1 MSLDAWITAAVV
13 ALMLTSLALDLMPPA
28 ATVLTATVALLV
40 SGVIDEAQAFSG
52 FSNSAPLSVAALYVL
67 AYAAD
72 KTGLLGPLVNRML
85 GKEGRIT
92 QTSQARLNAPTAVLS
107 AFINNTPLVAM
118 LIGQITTWCNQ
129 RGVSPSKLLLP
140 VSYAAILGGTLTVIG
155 TSTNLVA
162 SGLLQETGEPPI
174 GIFEITKVSGIS
186 VLCAMTVLVFIVPR
200 LLPARRAAIEEFA
213 EELREFTLQM
223 EVVKGGPLDG
233 STIAEAGLRNLKGVF
248 LVEIERDGAVL
259 PAVSP
264 SRRLSGGDRL
274 TFAGDSDSVVGFQR
288 TPGLRSAESQHML
301 EIDSPQHTFFE
312 AVIGADSRLAG
323 RTLAE
328 IGFRGVYQAAVV
340 AVHRAG
346 VRIEG
351 GLGRVELE
359 PGDTLLLLAGPDFRA
374 HSRRSRDFLLV
385 TRLGGPPP
393 SATRRAPF
401 VGILALA
408 VIGLAAFEVMSILE
422 AALLAAG
429 ALLATKTLSFSE
441 AGEAIDFSVI
451 LLIAAAFGIG
461 EAMQIDGPGR
471 DPRQRPARRLQRLGG
486 FRDHPRP
493 RTRNDHADRG
503 DHQQRRR
510 CRRLPDRHGGGCL
523 GRSRS
528 ADHGDDDRGSR
539 LILVPDPD
547 GLPDQHHGLRPRR
560 IQVLRLRS
568 RRPAAQHHRLARGHA
583 DRVAAVLTGPGWPR
597 RTRLATTQLRFE
609 L

>member
-13 ALMLTSLALDLMPPA
+13 ALMLTSLAMDLMPPA

-40 SGVIDEAQAFSG
+40 TGVIDETQAFSG

-85 GKEGRIT
+85 GKEGEVT
-92 QTSQARLNAPTAVLS
+92 QTSQARLNVPTALLS

-174 GIFEITKVSGIS
+174 GIFEITKVSGPS
-186 VLCAMTVLVFIVPR
+186 VLAAMIVLVLIVPR
-200 LLPARRAAIEEFA
+200 LLPARRAAIEEFT
-213 EELREFTLQM
+213 EEMREFTVQM
-223 EVVKGGPLDG
+223 EVVENGPLDG
-233 STIAEAGLRNLKGVF
+233 STIAEAGLRNLRGVF
-248 LVEIERDGAVL
+248 LVGIERGGVML

-264 SRRLSGGDRL
+264 SRRLTGGDRL

-288 TPGLRSAESQHML
+288 TPGLRSAENQHML
-301 EIDSPQHTFFE
+301 EIDSPGHTFFE

-323 RTLAE
+323 RTLAD

-340 AVHRAG
+340 ALHRAG

-374 HSRRSRDFLLV
+374 HSRRGRDFLLV

-393 SATRRAPF
+393 SATRRAPL
-401 VGILALA
+401 VGALALL
-408 VIGLAAFEVMSILE
+408 VIGLATFEVMSILE

-429 ALLATKTLSFSE
+429 ALLATRTLSFSE
-441 AGEAIDFSVI
+441 AGEAVDFSVI

-461 EAMQIDGPGR
+461 EAMQSTGL
-471 DPRQRPARRLQRLGG
+471 AETL
-486 FRDHPRP
+486 
-493 RTRNDHADRG
+493 A
-503 DHQQRRR
+503 
-510 CRRLPDRHGGGCL
+510 
-523 GRSRS
+523 
-528 ADHGDDDRGSR
+528 
-539 LILVPDPD
+539 D
-547 GLPDQHHGLRPRR
+547 GLLDVFSGWGDLGVILGL
-560 IQVLRLRS
+560 V
-568 RRPAAQHHRLARGHA
+568 
-583 DRVAAVLTGPGWPR
+583 
-597 RTRLATTQLRFE
+597 LATTMLTEIITNNAAVVVVFPIALAVAVSAGLDPRIMAMTIAVVASASFLTPMGYQTNTMVYGPGGYRFSDYVRAGLPLNLVVVATVTVTAWQLS
-609 L
+609 

>member
-1 MSLDAWITAAVV
+1 MSLDAWITATVV
-13 ALMLTSLALDLMPPA
+13 VLMLVSLVLDLMPPA

-40 SGVIDEAQAFSG
+40 TGVIDESQAFSG

-67 AYAAD
+67 AFAAD

-85 GKEGRIT
+85 GKEGKVTR
-92 QTSQARLNAPTAVLS
+92 TSLARLNAPTAVIS
-107 AFINNTPLVAM
+107 AFLNNTPLVAM

-174 GIFEITKVSGIS
+174 GIFEITKVSGLS
-186 VLCAMTVLVFIVPR
+186 VLLAMIVLVFIVPR
-200 LLPARRAAIEEFA
+200 LLPARRAAIEEFT
-213 EELREFTLQM
+213 EDMREFTVQM
-223 EVVKGGPLDG
+223 EVIEDGPLDG

-248 LVEIERDGAVL
+248 LVEIQRDGVL
-259 PAVSP
+259 IPAVSP
-264 SRRLSGGDRL
+264 SRRLTGGDRL

-288 TPGLRSAESQHML
+288 TPGLHSAESQHML

-323 RTLAE
+323 RTLAD

-340 AVHRAG
+340 ALHRAG

-374 HSRRSRDFLLV
+374 HSRRGRDFLLV

-401 VGILALA
+401 VGILALL
-408 VIGLAAFEVMSILE
+408 VVGLAAFEVMSILE

-429 ALLATKTLSFSE
+429 ALLATRTLSFSE

-461 EAMQIDGPGR
+461 EAMQSTGLAETLASGLLDVFSGWGNFGII
-471 DPRQRPARRLQRLGG
+471 LG
-486 FRDHPRP
+486 
-493 RTRNDHADRG
+493 
-503 DHQQRRR
+503 
-510 CRRLPDRHGGGCL
+510 
-523 GRSRS
+523 
-528 ADHGDDDRGSR
+528 
-539 LILVPDPD
+539 LV
-547 GLPDQHHGLRPRR
+547 
-560 IQVLRLRS
+560 
-568 RRPAAQHHRLARGHA
+568 
-583 DRVAAVLTGPGWPR
+583 
-597 RTRLATTQLRFE
+597 LATTMLTEVITNNAAIVVVFPIAIAVGVSAGLDPRIMAMTVAVVASSSFLTPMGYQTNTMVYGPGGYRFSDYVRAGLPLNIVVSLSVTFTAWQLA
-609 L
+609 

>member
-13 ALMLTSLALDLMPPA
+13 IAMLVSLALNLLPPA
-28 ATVLTATVALLV
+28 ATVLSATVFLLV
-40 SGVIDEAQAFSG
+40 TGVIDETQAFSG

-85 GKEGRIT
+85 GNEGKVT
-92 QTSQARLNAPTAVLS
+92 QTSQARLNAPTAAIS

-118 LIGQITTWCNQ
+118 LIGQVTTWCNQ

-140 VSYAAILGGTLTVIG
+140 ISYAAILGGTLTVIG

-162 SGLLQETGEPPI
+162 SGLLQETGEAPI
-174 GIFEITKVSGIS
+174 GIFEITKVSGLS
-186 VLCAMTVLVFIVPR
+186 VVLGMAVLIFVVPR
-200 LLPARRAAIEEFA
+200 LLPARRGAIEEFT
-213 EELREFTLQM
+213 EEMREFTLQM
-223 EVVKGGPLDG
+223 EVIENGPLDG

-248 LVEIERDGAVL
+248 LVEIEREGVLL

-264 SRRLSGGDRL
+264 SRRLTGGDRL

-312 AVIGADSRLAG
+312 AVIGADSRLVG

-328 IGFRGVYQAAVV
+328 IGFRGQYQAAVV
-340 AVHRAG
+340 ALHRSG
-346 VRIEG
+346 ERIEG

-359 PGDTLLLLAGPDFRA
+359 VGDTLLLLAGPDFRA
-374 HSRRSRDFLLV
+374 HSRRGRDFLLV

-401 VGILALA
+401 VGVLALL
-408 VIGLAAFEVMSILE
+408 VIGLAAFEVLSILE

-441 AGEAIDFSVI
+441 AGEAVDFSVI

-461 EAMQIDGPGR
+461 EAMQSTGLAETLATGLLDVFSGWGDFGII
-471 DPRQRPARRLQRLGG
+471 LG
-486 FRDHPRP
+486 
-493 RTRNDHADRG
+493 
-503 DHQQRRR
+503 
-510 CRRLPDRHGGGCL
+510 
-523 GRSRS
+523 
-528 ADHGDDDRGSR
+528 
-539 LILVPDPD
+539 V
-547 GLPDQHHGLRPRR
+547 
-560 IQVLRLRS
+560 V
-568 RRPAAQHHRLARGHA
+568 
-583 DRVAAVLTGPGWPR
+583 
-597 RTRLATTQLRFE
+597 LATTLLTEVITNNAAVVVIFPIALAVATSAGLDPRIMAMTIAVVASSSFLTPIGYQTNTMVYGPGGYKFTDYLRAGIPINVVVALAVTFSAWS
-609 L
+609 LA

>member
-1 MSLDAWITAAVV
+1 MSVDAWITAAVV
-13 ALMLTSLALDLMPPA
+13 ALMLASLALDLMPPA

-40 SGVIDEAQAFSG
+40 TGVIDETQAFSG

-85 GKEGRIT
+85 GKEGKVT
-92 QTSQARLNAPTAVLS
+92 QTSQARLNGPTAVLS

-174 GIFEITKVSGIS
+174 GIFEITKVSGVS
-186 VLCAMTVLVFIVPR
+186 VFFAMIVLIFVVPR
-200 LLPARRAAIEEFA
+200 LLPTRRAASEEFA

-223 EVVKGGPLDG
+223 EVVEDGPLDG

-288 TPGLRSAESQHML
+288 TPGLRSAETQHML

-323 RTLAE
+323 RNLAE
-328 IGFRGVYQAAVV
+328 IGFRGIYQAAVV
-340 AVHRAG
+340 AIHRAG
-346 VRIEG
+346 VRVEG
-351 GLGRVELE
+351 GLGRIELE

-401 VGILALA
+401 VGLLALA

-429 ALLATKTLSFSE
+429 ALLATRTLSFSE

-461 EAMQIDGPGR
+461 EAMQSTGLAETLASGLLDVFNGWGDFGII
-471 DPRQRPARRLQRLGG
+471 LG
-486 FRDHPRP
+486 
-493 RTRNDHADRG
+493 
-503 DHQQRRR
+503 
-510 CRRLPDRHGGGCL
+510 
-523 GRSRS
+523 
-528 ADHGDDDRGSR
+528 
-539 LILVPDPD
+539 LV
-547 GLPDQHHGLRPRR
+547 
-560 IQVLRLRS
+560 
-568 RRPAAQHHRLARGHA
+568 
-583 DRVAAVLTGPGWPR
+583 
-597 RTRLATTQLRFE
+597 LATTMLTEVITNNAAVVVVFPIAMAVAVSAGLDPRIMAMTIAVVASSSFLTPMGYQTNTMVYGPGGYRFSDYVRAGLPMNITVAIAVTLTAWQLA
-609 L
+609 

>member
-1 MSLDAWITAAVV
+1 MSFDSWITAAVI
-13 ALMLTSLALDLMPPA
+13 ALMLTSLAMDLMPPA
-28 ATVLTATVALLV
+28 ATVLTATVSLLLV
-40 SGVIDEAQAFSG
+40 GVIDEAQALAG

-85 GKEGRIT
+85 GKEGKVT
-92 QTSQARLNAPTAVLS
+92 QTSQARLNAPTAAIS

-174 GIFEITKVSGIS
+174 GIFEITKISGFS
-186 VLCAMTVLVFIVPR
+186 VIAGMLVLIFIVPK
-200 LLPARRAAIEEFA
+200 LLPVRRAAIEEFT
-213 EELREFTLQM
+213 EEMREFTLQM

-233 STIAEAGLRNLKGVF
+233 SSIADAGLRNLKGVF
-248 LVEIERDGAVL
+248 LVEIERDGMML

-288 TPGLRSAESQHML
+288 TPGLKSAESDHML

-312 AVIGADSRLAG
+312 AVIGSDSRLAG
-323 RTLAE
+323 RSLAE
-328 IGFRGVYQAAVV
+328 IEFRGTYQAAVV
-340 AVHRAG
+340 GLHRAG
-346 VRIEG
+346 IRVEG
-351 GLGRVELE
+351 GLGQIRLE

-401 VGILALA
+401 VGLLALL

-422 AALLAAG
+422 AALIAAG
-429 ALLATKTLSFSE
+429 ALIATKTISFSE
-441 AGEAIDFSVI
+441 AGEAIDFSVV

-461 EAMQIDGPGR
+461 EAMQSSGLAETLASGLLDVFSGWGNFGII
-471 DPRQRPARRLQRLGG
+471 LG
-486 FRDHPRP
+486 
-493 RTRNDHADRG
+493 
-503 DHQQRRR
+503 
-510 CRRLPDRHGGGCL
+510 
-523 GRSRS
+523 
-528 ADHGDDDRGSR
+528 
-539 LILVPDPD
+539 LV
-547 GLPDQHHGLRPRR
+547 
-560 IQVLRLRS
+560 
-568 RRPAAQHHRLARGHA
+568 
-583 DRVAAVLTGPGWPR
+583 
-597 RTRLATTQLRFE
+597 LATTMLTEVITNNAAVVVVFPIAMAVAVSAGLDPRIMAMTIAVVASSSFLTPMGYQTNTMVYGPGGYKFSDYLRAGIP
-609 L
+609 LNIVVAATVTIAAWSMA

>member
-1 MSLDAWITAAVV
+1 MSLEAWITAGIVV
-13 ALMLTSLALDLMPPA
+13 LMLVSLALDLMPPA
-28 ATVLTATVALLV
+28 ATVLAATVALLV
-40 SGVIDEAQAFSG
+40 TGVIDETQAFSG

-67 AYAAD
+67 ASAAD
-72 KTGLLGPLVNRML
+72 KTGLLGPLVSRML
-85 GKEGRIT
+85 GKEGRVT
-92 QTSQARLNAPTAVLS
+92 QVSQARLNGPTAVLS

-140 VSYAAILGGTLTVIG
+140 VSYAAILGGTLTAIG

-174 GIFEITKVSGIS
+174 GIFEITKISGIS
-186 VLCAMTVLVFIVPR
+186 VFFAMIVLIFIVPR
-200 LLPARRAAIEEFA
+200 LLPTRRAAIEEFT
-213 EELREFTLQM
+213 EEMREFTVQM
-223 EVVKGGPLDG
+223 EVVEDGPLDG
-233 STIAEAGLRNLKGVF
+233 STISEAGLRNLRGVF
-248 LVEIERDGAVL
+248 LVEIERDGILL

-264 SRRLSGGDRL
+264 GRRLTGGDRL

-288 TPGLRSAESQHML
+288 TPGLRSAETQHML

-323 RTLAE
+323 RDLAE

-340 AVHRAG
+340 ALHRSG

-359 PGDTLLLLAGPDFRA
+359 PGDTLLLLAGPDFQV
-374 HSRRSRDFLLV
+374 HSRRSRDFLMV

-401 VGILALA
+401 VGLLALA

-429 ALLATKTLSFSE
+429 ALLATRTLSFSE

-461 EAMQIDGPGR
+461 EAMQSTGLAETLAGGLLDVFSGWGDFGII
-471 DPRQRPARRLQRLGG
+471 LG
-486 FRDHPRP
+486 
-493 RTRNDHADRG
+493 
-503 DHQQRRR
+503 
-510 CRRLPDRHGGGCL
+510 
-523 GRSRS
+523 
-528 ADHGDDDRGSR
+528 
-539 LILVPDPD
+539 LV
-547 GLPDQHHGLRPRR
+547 
-560 IQVLRLRS
+560 
-568 RRPAAQHHRLARGHA
+568 
-583 DRVAAVLTGPGWPR
+583 
-597 RTRLATTQLRFE
+597 LATTLLTEVITNNAAVVVVFPIALAVAVSAGLDPRIMAMTIAVVASSSFLTPMGYQTNTMVYGPGGYRFSDYVRAGLPLNITVAIAVTLTAWQLS
-609 L
+609 

>member
-1 MSLDAWITAAVV
+1 MSLDAWITAAVI
-13 ALMLTSLALDLMPPA
+13 ALMLTSLAMDLMPPA
-28 ATVLTATVALLV
+28 ATVLTATVFLLLV
-40 SGVIDEAQAFSG
+40 GVIDETQALSG

-85 GKEGRIT
+85 GKEGKVT
-92 QTSQARLNAPTAVLS
+92 QTSQARLNAPTAAIS

-162 SGLLQETGEPPI
+162 SGLLQETGQSPI
-174 GIFEITKVSGIS
+174 GIFEITKVSGFS
-186 VLCAMTVLVFIVPR
+186 VIAGMLVLIFIVPR
-200 LLPARRAAIEEFA
+200 LLPVRRAAIEEFT
-213 EELREFTLQM
+213 EEMREFTLQM
-223 EVVKGGPLDG
+223 EVVEGGPLDG

-248 LVEIERDGAVL
+248 LVEIERDGAML

-274 TFAGDSDSVVGFQR
+274 TFAGDSDAVVGFQR
-288 TPGLRSAESQHML
+288 TPGLKSAESNHML

-312 AVIGADSRLAG
+312 AVIGSDSRLAG
-323 RTLAE
+323 RSLAE
-328 IGFRGVYQAAVV
+328 IEFRGTYQAAVV
-340 AVHRAG
+340 GLHRAG
-346 VRIEG
+346 VRVEG
-351 GLGRVELE
+351 GLGQIRLE

-401 VGILALA
+401 VGLLALL

-422 AALLAAG
+422 AALIAAG
-429 ALLATKTLSFSE
+429 TLIATKTISFSE

-461 EAMQIDGPGR
+461 EAMQSTGLAETLANGLLDVFSGWGDFGIILGLVVATTLLTEVITNNAAVVVVFPIAMAVAVSAGLDPRIMAMTIAVIASSSFLTPMGYQTNTMVYGPGGYKFS
-471 DPRQRPARRLQRLGG
+471 DY
-486 FRDHPRP
+486 
-493 RTRNDHADRG
+493 
-503 DHQQRRR
+503 
-510 CRRLPDRHGGGCL
+510 
-523 GRSRS
+523 
-528 ADHGDDDRGSR
+528 
-539 LILVPDPD
+539 
-547 GLPDQHHGLRPRR
+547 LRAGIPLN
-560 IQVLRLRS
+560 IV
-568 RRPAAQHHRLARGHA
+568 
-583 DRVAAVLTGPGWPR
+583 VAATVTVTAWS
-597 RTRLATTQLRFE
+597 LA
-609 L
+609 

>member
-1 MSLDAWITAAVV
+1 MSLEAWITAGIVV
-13 ALMLTSLALDLMPPA
+13 LMLVSLALDLMPPA

-40 SGVIDEAQAFSG
+40 TGVIDEAQAFSG

-67 AYAAD
+67 ASAAD
-72 KTGLLGPLVNRML
+72 KTGLLGPLVGRML
-85 GKEGRIT
+85 GKEGKVT
-92 QTSQARLNAPTAVLS
+92 QVSQARLNAPTAVLS

-140 VSYAAILGGTLTVIG
+140 VSYAAILGGTLTAIG

-174 GIFEITKVSGIS
+174 GIFEITKISGIS
-186 VLCAMTVLVFIVPR
+186 VFCAMIVLIFIVPR
-200 LLPARRAAIEEFA
+200 LLPTRRAAIEEFT
-213 EELREFTLQM
+213 EDMREFTVQM
-223 EVVKGGPLDG
+223 EVVEDGPLDG

-248 LVEIERDGAVL
+248 LVEIERDGVLL

-264 SRRLSGGDRL
+264 SRRLTGGDRL

-288 TPGLRSAESQHML
+288 TPGMRSAETQHML

-323 RTLAE
+323 RTLAD

-340 AVHRAG
+340 ALHRAG

-351 GLGRVELE
+351 GLGQVELE

-374 HSRRSRDFLLV
+374 HSRRGRDFLMV
-385 TRLGGPPP
+385 SRLGGPPP

-401 VGILALA
+401 VGLLALA

-429 ALLATKTLSFSE
+429 ALLATRTLSFSE

-461 EAMQIDGPGR
+461 EAMQSTGLAETLASGLLDVFSGWGDFGVI
-471 DPRQRPARRLQRLGG
+471 LG
-486 FRDHPRP
+486 
-493 RTRNDHADRG
+493 
-503 DHQQRRR
+503 
-510 CRRLPDRHGGGCL
+510 
-523 GRSRS
+523 
-528 ADHGDDDRGSR
+528 
-539 LILVPDPD
+539 LV
-547 GLPDQHHGLRPRR
+547 
-560 IQVLRLRS
+560 
-568 RRPAAQHHRLARGHA
+568 
-583 DRVAAVLTGPGWPR
+583 
-597 RTRLATTQLRFE
+597 LATTLLTEVITNNAAVVVVFPIAIAVAISAGLDPRIMAMTIAVVASSSFLTPMGYQTNTMVYGPGGYKFSDYVRAGLPLNITVAIAVTLTAWQLS
-609 L
+609 

>member
-40 SGVIDEAQAFSG
+40 SGVIDETQAFSG

-85 GKEGRIT
+85 GKEGRVT

-223 EVVKGGPLDG
+223 EVVEGGPLDG

-461 EAMQIDGPGR
+461 EAMQSTGLAETLASGLLDVFNGWGDFGII
-471 DPRQRPARRLQRLGG
+471 LG
-486 FRDHPRP
+486 
-493 RTRNDHADRG
+493 
-503 DHQQRRR
+503 
-510 CRRLPDRHGGGCL
+510 
-523 GRSRS
+523 
-528 ADHGDDDRGSR
+528 
-539 LILVPDPD
+539 LV
-547 GLPDQHHGLRPRR
+547 
-560 IQVLRLRS
+560 
-568 RRPAAQHHRLARGHA
+568 
-583 DRVAAVLTGPGWPR
+583 
-597 RTRLATTQLRFE
+597 LATTMLTEVITNNAAVVVVFPIAMAVAVSAGLDPRIMAMTIAVVASSSFLTPMGYQTNTMVYGPGGYRFSDYVRAGLPLNITVSLAVTLTAWQLS
-609 L
+609 

>member
-13 ALMLTSLALDLMPPA
+13 VAMLASLSLNLLPPA
-28 ATVLTATVALLV
+28 ATVLSATIFLLV
-40 SGVIDEAQAFSG
+40 TGVIDETQAFSG
-52 FSNSAPLSVAALYVL
+52 FSNSAPLSVAALYVI

-85 GKEGRIT
+85 GKEGKVTR
-92 QTSQARLNAPTAVLS
+92 TSQARLNAPTAAIS

-118 LIGQITTWCNQ
+118 LIGQVTTWCNQ

-140 VSYAAILGGTLTVIG
+140 ISYAAILGGTLTAIG

-174 GIFEITKVSGIS
+174 GIFEITKVSGLS
-186 VLCAMTVLVFIVPR
+186 VTLGLIVLIFIVPR
-200 LLPARRAAIEEFA
+200 LLPARRGAIEEFT
-213 EELREFTLQM
+213 EEMREFTLQM
-223 EVVKGGPLDG
+223 EVVEGGPLDG

-248 LVEIERDGAVL
+248 LIEIERDGVLL

-288 TPGLRSAESQHML
+288 TAGLRSAESQHML

-312 AVIGADSRLAG
+312 AVIGADSRLVG
-323 RTLAE
+323 RTLSE
-328 IGFRGVYQAAVV
+328 IGFRGQYQAAVV
-340 AVHRAG
+340 ALHRSG
-346 VRIEG
+346 ERIEG

-359 PGDTLLLLAGPDFRA
+359 IGDTLLLLAGPDFRA
-374 HSRRSRDFLLV
+374 HSRRGRDFLLV

-401 VGILALA
+401 VGILAML
-408 VIGLAAFEVMSILE
+408 VIGLAAFEVLSILE

-461 EAMQIDGPGR
+461 EAMQTTGLAETLAGGLLDVFSGWGDFGII
-471 DPRQRPARRLQRLGG
+471 LG
-486 FRDHPRP
+486 
-493 RTRNDHADRG
+493 
-503 DHQQRRR
+503 
-510 CRRLPDRHGGGCL
+510 
-523 GRSRS
+523 
-528 ADHGDDDRGSR
+528 
-539 LILVPDPD
+539 V
-547 GLPDQHHGLRPRR
+547 
-560 IQVLRLRS
+560 V
-568 RRPAAQHHRLARGHA
+568 
-583 DRVAAVLTGPGWPR
+583 
-597 RTRLATTQLRFE
+597 LATTLLTELITNNAAVVVIFPIALAVAVSAGLDPRIMAMTIAVIASSSFLTPIGYQTNTMVYGPGGYKFTDYLRAGIPVNIVVAAAVTFSAWS
-609 L
+609 LA

>member
-1 MSLDAWITAAVV
+1 MSLDAWITAGVI

-28 ATVLTATVALLV
+28 ATVLTATVFLLLV
-40 SGVIDEAQAFSG
+40 GVIDETQALAG

-85 GKEGRIT
+85 GKEGKVT
-92 QTSQARLNAPTAVLS
+92 QTSQARLNAPTAAIS

-174 GIFEITKVSGIS
+174 GIFEITKISGFS
-186 VLCAMTVLVFIVPR
+186 VIAGMLVLIFIVPR
-200 LLPARRAAIEEFA
+200 LLPVRRAAIEEFT
-213 EELREFTLQM
+213 EEMREFTLQM
-223 EVVKGGPLDG
+223 EVVAGGPLDG
-233 STIAEAGLRNLKGVF
+233 SSIADAGLRNLKGVF
-248 LVEIERDGAVL
+248 LVEIERDGVML

-288 TPGLRSAESQHML
+288 TPGLKSAESDHML

-312 AVIGADSRLAG
+312 AVIGSDSRLAG
-323 RTLAE
+323 RSLAE
-328 IGFRGVYQAAVV
+328 IEFRGTYQAAVV
-340 AVHRAG
+340 GLHRAG
-346 VRIEG
+346 VRVEG
-351 GLGRVELE
+351 GLGRIRLE

-401 VGILALA
+401 VGLLALL
-408 VIGLAAFEVMSILE
+408 VIGLASFEVMSILE
-422 AALLAAG
+422 AALIAAG
-429 ALLATKTLSFSE
+429 ALIATKTISFSE
-441 AGEAIDFSVI
+441 AGEAIDFSVV
-451 LLIAAAFGIG
+451 LLIAAAFGVG
-461 EAMQIDGPGR
+461 EAMQASGLAETLASGLLDVFSGWGDFGII
-471 DPRQRPARRLQRLGG
+471 LG
-486 FRDHPRP
+486 
-493 RTRNDHADRG
+493 
-503 DHQQRRR
+503 
-510 CRRLPDRHGGGCL
+510 
-523 GRSRS
+523 
-528 ADHGDDDRGSR
+528 
-539 LILVPDPD
+539 LV
-547 GLPDQHHGLRPRR
+547 
-560 IQVLRLRS
+560 
-568 RRPAAQHHRLARGHA
+568 
-583 DRVAAVLTGPGWPR
+583 
-597 RTRLATTQLRFE
+597 LATTMLTEVITNNAAVVVVFPIAMAVAVSAGLDPRIVAMTIAVVASSSFLTPMGYQTNTMVYGPGGYKFSDYVRAGIPLNIAVATTVTVTAW
-609 L
+609 LMA

>member
-13 ALMLTSLALDLMPPA
+13 ALMLVSLATDLMPPA
-28 ATVLTATVALLV
+28 ATVLTATVALLLT
-40 SGVIDEAQAFSG
+40 GVIDETQAFSG

-85 GKEGRIT
+85 GKEGKVT
-92 QTSQARLNAPTAVLS
+92 QTSQARLNAPAAALS

-174 GIFEITKVSGIS
+174 GIFEITKVSGLS
-186 VLCAMTVLVFIVPR
+186 VVLGMAVLVLIVPR
-200 LLPARRAAIEEFA
+200 LLPTRRAAIEEFT
-213 EELREFTLQM
+213 EDMREFTVQM
-223 EVVKGGPLDG
+223 EVVEDGPLDG
-233 STIAEAGLRNLKGVF
+233 STITEAGLRNLRGVF
-248 LVEIERDGAVL
+248 LVEIERNGAVI

-264 SRRLSGGDRL
+264 SRRMTGGDRL

-288 TPGLRSAESQHML
+288 TPGMRSAESQHML

-323 RTLAE
+323 RTLAD

-340 AVHRAG
+340 ALHRSG

-374 HSRRSRDFLLV
+374 HSRRGRDFLLV

-401 VGILALA
+401 VGLLAIA
-408 VIGLAAFEVMSILE
+408 VIGLAAFELMSILE

-461 EAMQIDGPGR
+461 EAMQSTGLAETLASGLLDVFSGWGEFGII
-471 DPRQRPARRLQRLGG
+471 LG
-486 FRDHPRP
+486 
-493 RTRNDHADRG
+493 
-503 DHQQRRR
+503 
-510 CRRLPDRHGGGCL
+510 
-523 GRSRS
+523 
-528 ADHGDDDRGSR
+528 
-539 LILVPDPD
+539 LV
-547 GLPDQHHGLRPRR
+547 
-560 IQVLRLRS
+560 
-568 RRPAAQHHRLARGHA
+568 
-583 DRVAAVLTGPGWPR
+583 
-597 RTRLATTQLRFE
+597 LATTLLTEVITNNAAVVVVFPIAMAVAVSAGLDPRIMAMTIAVVASSSFLTPMGYQTNTMVYGPGGYKFSDYLRAGIP
-609 L
+609 LNIVVAATVTVTAWSLA

>member
-13 ALMLTSLALDLMPPA
+13 ALMLTSLAMDLMPPA

-40 SGVIDEAQAFSG
+40 TGVIDETQAFSG

-85 GKEGRIT
+85 GKEGKVT
-92 QTSQARLNAPTAVLS
+92 QTSQARLNVPTALLS

-174 GIFEITKVSGIS
+174 GIFEITKVSGPAF
-186 VLCAMTVLVFIVPR
+186 VAAMIVLVLIVPR
-200 LLPARRAAIEEFA
+200 LLPARRAAIEEFT
-213 EELREFTLQM
+213 EEMREFTVQM
-223 EVVKGGPLDG
+223 EVIGNGPLDG
-233 STIAEAGLRNLKGVF
+233 LTIAEAGLRNLRGVF
-248 LVEIERDGAVL
+248 LVGIERGGVML

-264 SRRLSGGDRL
+264 SRRLTGGDRL

-288 TPGLRSAESQHML
+288 TPGLRSAENQHML
-301 EIDSPQHTFFE
+301 EIDSPGHTFFE

-323 RTLAE
+323 RTLAD

-340 AVHRAG
+340 ALHRAG

-374 HSRRSRDFLLV
+374 HSRRGRDFLLV

-393 SATRRAPF
+393 SATRRAPL
-401 VGILALA
+401 VGALALL
-408 VIGLAAFEVMSILE
+408 VIGLATFEVMSILE

-429 ALLATKTLSFSE
+429 ALLATRTLSFSE
-441 AGEAIDFSVI
+441 AGEAVDFSVI

-461 EAMQIDGPGR
+461 EAMQSTGL
-471 DPRQRPARRLQRLGG
+471 AETL
-486 FRDHPRP
+486 
-493 RTRNDHADRG
+493 A
-503 DHQQRRR
+503 
-510 CRRLPDRHGGGCL
+510 
-523 GRSRS
+523 
-528 ADHGDDDRGSR
+528 
-539 LILVPDPD
+539 D
-547 GLPDQHHGLRPRR
+547 GLLDVFSGWGDLGVILGL
-560 IQVLRLRS
+560 V
-568 RRPAAQHHRLARGHA
+568 
-583 DRVAAVLTGPGWPR
+583 
-597 RTRLATTQLRFE
+597 LATTMLTEIITNNAAVVVVFPIALAVAVSAGLDPRIMAMTIAVVASASFLTPMGYQTNTMVYGPGGYRFSDYVRAGLPLNLVVVATVTVTAWQLS
-609 L
+609 

>member
-1 MSLDAWITAAVV
+1 MSLEAWITAGVV
-13 ALMLTSLALDLMPPA
+13 VLMLVSLALDLMPPA
-28 ATVLTATVALLV
+28 ATVLAATVALLV
-40 SGVIDEAQAFSG
+40 TGVIDETQAFSG

-67 AYAAD
+67 ASAAD

-85 GKEGRIT
+85 GKEGRVT
-92 QTSQARLNAPTAVLS
+92 QTSQARLNAPTALLS

-118 LIGQITTWCNQ
+118 LIGQINTWCNQ

-174 GIFEITKVSGIS
+174 GIFEITKISGIS
-186 VLCAMTVLVFIVPR
+186 VFFAMLVLIFIVPR
-200 LLPARRAAIEEFA
+200 LLPTRRAAIEEFT
-213 EELREFTLQM
+213 EEMREFTVQM
-223 EVVKGGPLDG
+223 EVVEDGPLDG
-233 STIAEAGLRNLKGVF
+233 STISEAGLRNLRGVF
-248 LVEIERDGAVL
+248 LVEIERDGILL

-264 SRRLSGGDRL
+264 GRRLTGGDRL

-288 TPGLRSAESQHML
+288 TPGLRSAETQHML

-323 RTLAE
+323 RNLAE

-340 AVHRAG
+340 ALHRSG

-359 PGDTLLLLAGPDFRA
+359 PGDTLLLLAGPDFRI
-374 HSRRSRDFLLV
+374 HSRRSRDFLMV

-401 VGILALA
+401 VGLLALA

-429 ALLATKTLSFSE
+429 ALLATRTLSFSE

-461 EAMQIDGPGR
+461 EAMQSTGLAETLAGGLLDVFSGWGDFGII
-471 DPRQRPARRLQRLGG
+471 LG
-486 FRDHPRP
+486 
-493 RTRNDHADRG
+493 
-503 DHQQRRR
+503 
-510 CRRLPDRHGGGCL
+510 
-523 GRSRS
+523 
-528 ADHGDDDRGSR
+528 
-539 LILVPDPD
+539 LV
-547 GLPDQHHGLRPRR
+547 
-560 IQVLRLRS
+560 
-568 RRPAAQHHRLARGHA
+568 
-583 DRVAAVLTGPGWPR
+583 
-597 RTRLATTQLRFE
+597 LATTLLTEVITNNAAVVVVFPIALAVAVSAGLDPRIMAMTIAVVASSSFLTPMGYQTNTMVYGPGGYRFSDYVRAGLPLNITVAIAVTLTAWQLA
-609 L
+609 

>member
-13 ALMLTSLALDLMPPA
+13 ALMLTSLAMDLMPPA

-40 SGVIDEAQAFSG
+40 TGVIDETQAFSG
-52 FSNSAPLSVAALYVL
+52 FSNPAPLSVAALYVL

-85 GKEGRIT
+85 GKEGKVT
-92 QTSQARLNAPTAVLS
+92 QTSQARLNVPTALLS

-174 GIFEITKVSGIS
+174 GIFEITKVSGPAF
-186 VLCAMTVLVFIVPR
+186 VAAMIVLVLIVPR
-200 LLPARRAAIEEFA
+200 LLPARRAAIEEFT
-213 EELREFTLQM
+213 EEMREFTVQM
-223 EVVKGGPLDG
+223 EVVGNGPLDG

-248 LVEIERDGAVL
+248 LVGIERGGVML

-264 SRRLSGGDRL
+264 SRHLTGGDRL

-288 TPGLRSAESQHML
+288 TPGLRSAENQHML
-301 EIDSPQHTFFE
+301 EVDSPGQTFFE

-323 RTLAE
+323 RTLAD

-340 AVHRAG
+340 ALHRAG

-374 HSRRSRDFLLV
+374 HSRRGRDFLLV
-385 TRLGGPPP
+385 ARLGGPPP
-393 SATRRAPF
+393 SATRRAPL
-401 VGILALA
+401 VGALALL

-429 ALLATKTLSFSE
+429 ALLATRTLSFSE
-441 AGEAIDFSVI
+441 AGEAVDFSVI

-461 EAMQIDGPGR
+461 EAMQSTDLAETLASGLLDIFSGWGDLGAILGLVLATTMLTEIITNNAAVVVVFPIALAVAVSAGLDPRIMAMTIAVVASSSFLTPMGYQTNTMVYGPGGYR
-471 DPRQRPARRLQRLGG
+471 FSDYVRA
-486 FRDHPRP
+486 
-493 RTRNDHADRG
+493 
-503 DHQQRRR
+503 
-510 CRRLPDRHGGGCL
+510 
-523 GRSRS
+523 
-528 ADHGDDDRGSR
+528 
-539 LILVPDPD
+539 
-547 GLPDQHHGLRPRR
+547 GLPLNL
-560 IQVLRLRS
+560 VV
-568 RRPAAQHHRLARGHA
+568 
-583 DRVAAVLTGPGWPR
+583 VAAVTVTAW
-597 RTRLATTQLRFE
+597 QLS
-609 L
+609 

>member
-461 EAMQIDGPGR
+461 EAMQSTGLAETLASGLLDVFNGWGDFGII
-471 DPRQRPARRLQRLGG
+471 LG
-486 FRDHPRP
+486 
-493 RTRNDHADRG
+493 
-503 DHQQRRR
+503 
-510 CRRLPDRHGGGCL
+510 
-523 GRSRS
+523 
-528 ADHGDDDRGSR
+528 
-539 LILVPDPD
+539 LV
-547 GLPDQHHGLRPRR
+547 
-560 IQVLRLRS
+560 
-568 RRPAAQHHRLARGHA
+568 
-583 DRVAAVLTGPGWPR
+583 
-597 RTRLATTQLRFE
+597 LATTMLTEVITNNAAVVVVFPIAMAVAVSAGLDPRIMAMTIAVVASSSFLTPMGYQTNTMVYGPGGYRFSDYVRAGLPLNITVSLAVTLTAWQLS
-609 L
+609 

>member
-1 MSLDAWITAAVV
+1 MNLDAWITAAVV
-13 ALMLTSLALDLMPPA
+13 VGMLVSLGFNLLPPA
-28 ATVLTATVALLV
+28 ATVLSATVFLLV
-40 SGVIDEAQAFSG
+40 TGVIDETQAFSG

-85 GKEGRIT
+85 GKEGKVT
-92 QTSQARLNAPTAVLS
+92 KSSQARLNAPTAAIS

-118 LIGQITTWCNQ
+118 LIGQVTTWCNQ

-140 VSYAAILGGTLTVIG
+140 ISYAAILGGTLTVIG

-174 GIFEITKVSGIS
+174 GIFEITKVSALS
-186 VLCAMTVLVFIVPR
+186 VLLGMTVLIFIVPR
-200 LLPARRAAIEEFA
+200 LLPARRGAVEEFT
-213 EELREFTLQM
+213 EEMREFTLQM
-223 EVVKGGPLDG
+223 EVVEGGPLDG

-248 LVEIERDGAVL
+248 LIEIERDGVLL

-312 AVIGADSRLAG
+312 AVIGADSRLVG
-323 RTLAE
+323 RSLSE
-328 IGFRGVYQAAVV
+328 IGFRGQYQAAVV
-340 AVHRAG
+340 AVHRSG
-346 VRIEG
+346 ERIEG

-359 PGDTLLLLAGPDFRA
+359 VGDTLLLLAGPDFRA
-374 HSRRSRDFLLV
+374 HSRRGQDFLLV

-401 VGILALA
+401 VGILALL
-408 VIGLAAFEVMSILE
+408 VIGLAAFEVLSILE

-461 EAMQIDGPGR
+461 EAMQTTGLAETLANGLLDVFSGWGDFGII
-471 DPRQRPARRLQRLGG
+471 LG
-486 FRDHPRP
+486 
-493 RTRNDHADRG
+493 
-503 DHQQRRR
+503 
-510 CRRLPDRHGGGCL
+510 
-523 GRSRS
+523 
-528 ADHGDDDRGSR
+528 
-539 LILVPDPD
+539 V
-547 GLPDQHHGLRPRR
+547 
-560 IQVLRLRS
+560 V
-568 RRPAAQHHRLARGHA
+568 
-583 DRVAAVLTGPGWPR
+583 
-597 RTRLATTQLRFE
+597 LATTLLTELITNNAAVVVIFPITLAVAVSAGLDPRIMAMTIAVIASSSFLTPIGYQTNTMVYGPGGYKFTDYLRAGIPVNIVVALAVTFSAWS
-609 L
+609 LA

>member
-1 MSLDAWITAAVV
+1 MSVDAWITAAVV
-13 ALMLTSLALDLMPPA
+13 ALMLASLALDLMPPA

-40 SGVIDEAQAFSG
+40 TGVIDETQAFSG

-85 GKEGRIT
+85 GKEGKVT
-92 QTSQARLNAPTAVLS
+92 QTSQARLNGPTAVLS

-174 GIFEITKVSGIS
+174 GIFEITKVSGVS
-186 VLCAMTVLVFIVPR
+186 VFLAMIVLIFVVPR
-200 LLPARRAAIEEFA
+200 LLPTRRAASEEFA

-223 EVVKGGPLDG
+223 EVVEDGPLDG

-288 TPGLRSAESQHML
+288 TPGLRSAETQHML

-323 RTLAE
+323 RNLAE
-328 IGFRGVYQAAVV
+328 IGFRGIYQAAVV
-340 AVHRAG
+340 AIHRAG
-346 VRIEG
+346 VRVEG
-351 GLGRVELE
+351 GLGRIELE

-401 VGILALA
+401 VGLLALA

-429 ALLATKTLSFSE
+429 ALLATRTLSFSE

-461 EAMQIDGPGR
+461 EAMQSTGLAETLASGLLDVFNGWGDFGII
-471 DPRQRPARRLQRLGG
+471 LG
-486 FRDHPRP
+486 
-493 RTRNDHADRG
+493 
-503 DHQQRRR
+503 
-510 CRRLPDRHGGGCL
+510 
-523 GRSRS
+523 
-528 ADHGDDDRGSR
+528 
-539 LILVPDPD
+539 LV
-547 GLPDQHHGLRPRR
+547 
-560 IQVLRLRS
+560 
-568 RRPAAQHHRLARGHA
+568 
-583 DRVAAVLTGPGWPR
+583 
-597 RTRLATTQLRFE
+597 LATTMLTEVITNNAAVVVVFPIAMAVAVSAGLDPRIMAMTIAVVASSSFLTPMGYQTNTMVYGPGGYRFSDYVRAGLPMNITVAIAVTLTAWQLA
-609 L
+609 

>member
-1 MSLDAWITAAVV
+1 MSLDAWITAAVIG
-13 ALMLTSLALDLMPPA
+13 LMLTSLATDLMPPA
-28 ATVLTATVALLV
+28 ATVLTATVFLLLV
-40 SGVIDEAQAFSG
+40 GVIDETQALSG

-85 GKEGRIT
+85 GKKGEVT
-92 QTSQARLNAPTAVLS
+92 QTSQARLNAPTAAIS

-174 GIFEITKVSGIS
+174 GIFEITKISGFS
-186 VLCAMTVLVFIVPR
+186 VIAGMLVLIFVVPR
-200 LLPARRAAIEEFA
+200 LLPVRRAAIEEFT
-213 EELREFTLQM
+213 EEMREFTLQM
-223 EVVKGGPLDG
+223 EVVEGGPLDG
-233 STIAEAGLRNLKGVF
+233 STITDAGLRNLKGVF
-248 LVEIERDGAVL
+248 LVEIERGGVML

-274 TFAGDSDSVVGFQR
+274 TFAGDSDAVVGFQR
-288 TPGLRSAESQHML
+288 TPGLRSAESDHML

-312 AVIGADSRLAG
+312 AVIGSDSRLAG
-323 RTLAE
+323 RNLAE
-328 IGFRGVYQAAVV
+328 IEFRGTYQAAVV
-340 AVHRAG
+340 GLHRAG
-346 VRIEG
+346 VRVEG
-351 GLGRVELE
+351 GLGQIRLE

-385 TRLGGPPP
+385 TRIGGPPP

-401 VGILALA
+401 VGLLALL

-422 AALLAAG
+422 AALIAAG
-429 ALLATKTLSFSE
+429 ALIATKTISFSE

-461 EAMQIDGPGR
+461 EAMQTTGLAETLANGLLDAFSGWGDFGIILGLVIATTLLTELITNNAAVVVLFPIAMAVAVSAGLDPRIMAMTIAVIASSSFLTPMGYQTNTMVYGPGGYKFS
-471 DPRQRPARRLQRLGG
+471 DY
-486 FRDHPRP
+486 
-493 RTRNDHADRG
+493 
-503 DHQQRRR
+503 
-510 CRRLPDRHGGGCL
+510 
-523 GRSRS
+523 
-528 ADHGDDDRGSR
+528 
-539 LILVPDPD
+539 
-547 GLPDQHHGLRPRR
+547 LRAGIPLN
-560 IQVLRLRS
+560 IV
-568 RRPAAQHHRLARGHA
+568 
-583 DRVAAVLTGPGWPR
+583 VAATVTVTAWSM
-597 RTRLATTQLRFE
+597 A
-609 L
+609 

>member
-1 MSLDAWITAAVV
+1 MSLEAWITAAVV
-13 ALMLTSLALDLMPPA
+13 VLMLVSLALDLMPPA
-28 ATVLTATVALLV
+28 ATVLTATVTLLV
-40 SGVIDEAQAFSG
+40 TGVIDETQAFSG

-67 AYAAD
+67 ASAAD

-85 GKEGRIT
+85 GKEGRVT
-92 QTSQARLNAPTAVLS
+92 QTSQARLNAPTALLS

-118 LIGQITTWCNQ
+118 LIGQINTWCNQ

-174 GIFEITKVSGIS
+174 GIFEITKISGIS
-186 VLCAMTVLVFIVPR
+186 VFFAMLVLIFIVPR
-200 LLPARRAAIEEFA
+200 LLPTRRAAIEEFT
-213 EELREFTLQM
+213 EEMREFTVQM
-223 EVVKGGPLDG
+223 EVVEDGPLDG
-233 STIAEAGLRNLKGVF
+233 STISEAGLRNLRGVF
-248 LVEIERDGAVL
+248 LVEIERDGVLL

-264 SRRLSGGDRL
+264 GRRLTGGDRL

-288 TPGLRSAESQHML
+288 TPGLRSAETQHML

-323 RTLAE
+323 RNLAE

-340 AVHRAG
+340 ALHRSG
-346 VRIEG
+346 VRFEG

-359 PGDTLLLLAGPDFRA
+359 PGDTLLLLAGPDFRI
-374 HSRRSRDFLLV
+374 HSRRSRDFLMV

-401 VGILALA
+401 VGLLALA

-461 EAMQIDGPGR
+461 EAMQSTGLAETLAGGLLDVFSGWGDFGVI
-471 DPRQRPARRLQRLGG
+471 LG
-486 FRDHPRP
+486 
-493 RTRNDHADRG
+493 
-503 DHQQRRR
+503 
-510 CRRLPDRHGGGCL
+510 
-523 GRSRS
+523 
-528 ADHGDDDRGSR
+528 
-539 LILVPDPD
+539 LV
-547 GLPDQHHGLRPRR
+547 
-560 IQVLRLRS
+560 
-568 RRPAAQHHRLARGHA
+568 
-583 DRVAAVLTGPGWPR
+583 
-597 RTRLATTQLRFE
+597 LATTLLTEVITNNAAVVVVFPIALAVAVSAGLDPRIMAMTIAVVASSSFLTPMGYQTNTMVYGPGGYRFSDYVRAGLPLNITVAIAVTLTAWQLA
-609 L
+609 